1 MRSSSPTISSSLLCP
16 LYWVSLYWKV
26 RHHPRKGGISGA
38 LSFTFVIGERRGSRD
53 LQFDMRKAASF
64 LIDFGSGSFFQLMEK
79 KPQMPCCSS
88 YGFTRPLG
96 TYVLCSPLTLLL
108 ACLRMSWKEWTFA
121 ICLNE
126 NRGTAESR
134 GNWAFVWGL
143 LSIGPLCSCLLT
155 VTDSWQLSE
164 CLISQQH
171 LSAFMLPQWGSR
183 HSQSS
188 CLLLSQLS
196 WVVRG
201 AGYTPAVHY

>member
-1 MRSSSPTISSSLLCP
+1 MLWALPLLLERGEVVEIFNLIWGRLPVFWLTLAVDPFSS
-16 LYWVSLYWKV
+16 WWKKY
-26 RHHPRKGGISGA
+26 P
-38 LSFTFVIGERRGSRD
+38 
-53 LQFDMRKAASF
+53 
-64 LIDFGSGSFFQLMEK
+64 QL
-79 KPQMPCCSS
+79 PCCSS
-88 YGFTRPLG
+88 YGFTWPLG